1 MEVTSV
7 PGITLARGYEVDLV
21 KSMQCDKFIS
31 LQITHQFTRTRKDFG
46 RQTRFVSENAQVGL
60 CISCIRSVLYAN
72 HVTCK
77 CRDKHARSACMQML
91 ADLRPNEERA
101 KMFVLTVPKT
111 TGVQAGPVMS
121 EHQVRELRGS
131 FLRPDTAPAS

>member
-7 PGITLARGYEVDLV
+7 PGITLARVYEGMSLSRCNVT
-21 KSMQCDKFIS
+21 SFIS
-31 LQITHQFTRTRKDFG
+31 LQITHQFTRPRKDFG
-46 RQTRFVSENAQVGL
+46 RQTRFVSDDAQVSL
-60 CISCIRSVLYAN
+60 CISCNRSVLYAN
-72 HVTCK
+72 HVTCD
-77 CRDKHARSACMQML
+77 CSDKYPRSACMQML

-101 KMFVLTVPKT
+101 KMFVLTVPKS

-121 EHQVRELRGS
+121 EHQVRELQGS